1 VRLLLDAHVSARG
14 VGRPLGR
21 KGHDVLALSEDPARE
36 GLDDEEVLA
45 LGAADGRILVTHD
58 VEDFPPI
65 LREWAA
71 EGRSHSGVILVYG
84 IRQHEFR
91 AVVDGVS
98 ALLATRPDQRAWND
112 LCEGVSRHRIES

>member
-21 KGHDVLALSEDPARE
+21 KGYDVLALSEDPARD

-84 IRQHEFR
+84 IRHREFR

-98 ALLATRPDQRAWND
+98 VLLAARPDQRKWID
-112 LCEGVSRHRIES
+112 VCEALSPSRFES